1 LIRLDKNVKTEVAVL
16 ADVGIIDRFS
26 FIEGKTHESWH
37 NKFKELYE
45 IELEAV
51 TRN

>member
-1 LIRLDKNVKTEVAVL
+1 MFGSGCL
-16 ADVGIIDRFS
+16 ADVKESLAAFYPKG
-26 FIEGKTHESWH
+26 THESWH

-51 TRN
+51 ITRS